1 MLYAKPMLT
10 HKALVGA
17 FSVIL
22 FEVFVNLPKD
32 GETFLDELYPT
43 EYWCAGLFTRNP
55 WELIFNPVIAS
66 VRDVIES
73 GDGGAA
79 PSLPD
84 REVTLY

>member
-1 MLYAKPMLT
+1 MLYAKQTLT
-10 HKALVGA
+10 HTKALVGA

-22 FEVFVNLPKD
+22 FEPSKNEKD
-32 GETFLDELYPT
+32 GDTFLDEVYPT